1 MMKNEK
7 SLSPEESL
15 HLIESMI
22 NKAKDQFGE
31 DGHLYILWGWLVLV
45 GSIAE
50 FVLYHFFHYEQHY
63 LVWSASWLIL
73 IYQIYYLVKKHQR
86 QKVRTYTA
94 NIIACVWITFLIL
107 CLLIGFLIGRLGNAT
122 TYFQNIFAIML
133 ALYGMPV
140 FLSGIILRFRP
151 LTLGGIYCWLLS
163 ITATFIPFDYQMLLL
178 SVAMVVAWLIPG
190 YKLRARQNKV

>member
-1 MMKNEK
+1 MQVDVIFVTIIIIAVIAKYVYIFIAVIY
-7 SLSPEESL
+7 SESR
-15 HLIESMI
+15 IVFWR
-22 NKAKDQFGE
+22 N
-31 DGHLYILWGWLVLV
+31 
-45 GSIAE
+45 
-50 FVLYHFFHYEQHY
+50 
-63 LVWSASWLIL
+63 
-73 IYQIYYLVKKHQR
+73 
-86 QKVRTYTA
+86 T

-178 SVAMVVAWLIPG
+178 SAAMVVAWLIPG
-190 YKLRARQNKV
+190 YQLRARQNKV

>member
-1 MMKNEK
+1 MKNEK

-31 DGHLYILWGWLVLV
+31 DGHLYILWGWLVLA

-73 IYQIYYLVKKHQR
+73 IYQVYYLAKKQQR

-163 ITATFIPFDYQMLLL
+163 ITAMFIPFDYQMLLL

>member
-1 MMKNEK
+1 
-7 SLSPEESL
+7 
-15 HLIESMI
+15 
-22 NKAKDQFGE
+22 
-31 DGHLYILWGWLVLV
+31 V

-50 FVLYHFFHYEQHY
+50 FLLYHFFHYEQHY
-63 LVWSASWLIL
+63 LVWSASWVLL
-73 IYQIYYLVKKHQR
+73 IYQVYYLVKKHQR

-94 NIIACVWITFLIL
+94 NIIAYVWITFLIL

-140 FLSGIILRFRP
+140 FLSGIIIRFKP
-151 LTLGGIYCWLLS
+151 LIRGGICCWLLS
-163 ITATFIPFDYQMLLL
+163 ITATFISFDYQMLLL

-190 YKLRARQNKV
+190 YQLRARQNKG